1 MTPFSDRQQ
10 IRQHLHG
17 DGSRR
22 DGHGLPAP
30 AERRSPA
37 RGSPDPPCCGR
48 WFPYRYIPVDSYLSR
63 IVRGGRTEF
72 QCNGRLGRRNV
83 PHLPQN
89 ASAVRHHKAQRI
101 LYTTERKIHGT
112 VITKHDTT
120 PVAQTGPMGRHFQM
134 HRIQPEPL
142 LQKSGVGIGDKAQ
155 HTVHQLRLI
164 VHRKK
169 HLATPQQFA
178 DIQRTLGRETYR
190 GTVSKAKQIGE
201 KFHIIPVTCMDMN
214 VIIH

>member
-1 MTPFSDRQQ
+1 MTPFSERQQ

-72 QCNGRLGRRNV
+72 QCNGRLGRRSSSA
-83 PHLPQN
+83 LPTHTNRGALLILFPPLRRLPFPAPQ
-89 ASAVRHHKAQRI
+89 ARI
-101 LYTTERKIHGT
+101 HIPP
-112 VITKHDTT
+112 DT
-120 PVAQTGPMGRHFQM
+120 GF
-134 HRIQPEPL
+134 
-142 LQKSGVGIGDKAQ
+142 
-155 HTVHQLRLI
+155 
-164 VHRKK
+164 
-169 HLATPQQFA
+169 QQFFPA
-178 DIQRTLGRETYR
+178 GRPLGRETYR

-201 KFHIIPVTCMDMN
+201 KFHIIPVTYMDMN